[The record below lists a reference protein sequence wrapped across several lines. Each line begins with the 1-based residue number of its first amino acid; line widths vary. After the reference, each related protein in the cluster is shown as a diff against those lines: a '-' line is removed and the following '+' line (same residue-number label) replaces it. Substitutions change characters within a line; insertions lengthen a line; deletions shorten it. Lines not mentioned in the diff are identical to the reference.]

1 MTQIVK
7 IRSLHGQALQS
18 SFTEYNL
25 KLISALWRPQEV
37 ERRLLILDEAGTYLN
52 YLSKYRLL
60 YHAHTRHS
68 AIR

>member
-1 MTQIVK
+1 MTQILK
-7 IRSLHGQALQS
+7 IRSLHGQALQT

-25 KLISALWRPQEV
+25 KLISALSRLQV
-37 ERRLLILDEAGTYLN
+37 VKRRLLILGEAGTYLN

-68 AIR
+68 MMR